1 MLTIYRRHQKSC
13 KHKSQGRKHRHCQCV
28 IWVDGTLEGVEVR
41 ESLKMRDWQRAQE
54 KAREWEANGRRT
66 VEQPEPMSVKEACHK
81 FIADGEARGLRA
93 TTLYKYRLLFRQL
106 QEFAKSKGIRFI
118 CECDLDFLREFRGSW
133 PNRNMAARKKLEA
146 LRAFCRFAH
155 DSGWLATNPVT
166 KLKPPRVIDRPT
178 MPLTRNEFTSLLT
191 ACDKYPDKLNSVRI
205 RALVLLLRHSGLR
218 ITDAVTLPRDR
229 ITNGKLFLYT
239 AKTGTPVYCP
249 LPPFLLT
256 ALEAIPSANQYFFWT
271 GASKPKS
278 TVGNWQRALKRL
290 FALAKVPTGHA
301 HRLRDT
307 FAIELLL
314 AGVPMERVSMLL
326 GHSSIRV
333 TEKHYSP
340 WVRAR
345 QEQLETDVRKTWEVP
360 AEAEAA
366 TEVRV
371 NLGRPN

>member
-1 MLTIYRRHQKSC
+1 MLTIYRRHKKGC
-13 KHKSQGRKHRHCQCV
+13 KHRAEGRKYRHCSSCP
-28 IWVDGTLEGVEVR
+28 IWVDGTLAGVEIR
-41 ESLKMRDWQRAQE
+41 ESLKMRDWQRASE
-54 KAREWEANGRRT
+54 IAREWEANGRRA
-66 VEQPEPMSVKEACHK
+66 PEPKADPMSVKEACDK

-106 QEFAKSKGIRFI
+106 QDFAKTKGLRFI
-118 CECDLDFLREFRGSW
+118 CECDLDFLRDFRGSW

-155 DSGWLATNPVT
+155 ESGWLATNPAT
-166 KLKPPRVIDRPT
+166 KLKPPRIMDHPT

-191 ACDKYPDKLNSVRI
+191 ACDKYPDKLNSVRL

-229 ITNGKLFLYT
+229 ITDGKLFLYT

-256 ALEAIPSANQYFFWT
+256 AMEAIPTGNNYFFWT

-278 TVGNWQRALKRL
+278 AVGNWQRALKRL
-290 FALAKVPTGHA
+290 FVLAEVPTGHA

-314 AGVPMERVSMLL
+314 AGVPMERVSILL

-345 QEQLETDVRKTWEVP
+345 QDQLENDVRRTWGVPVEGTSEVHQ
-360 AEAEAA
+360 E
-366 TEVRV
+366 TGRV
-371 NLGRPN
+371 N